1 MYREIEV
8 PDEEVVIVNFVL
20 KIFDK
25 NKGKINLQRYFKNK
39 EEAINDFHNKVNMY
53 HNLNGRYVITLFDL
67 DKQTNIEHYDS
78 DDEI

>member
-8 PDEEVVIVNFVL
+8 PDEEVVIVSFEL

-25 NKGKINLQRYFKNK
+25 NKGKIILQRYFKNQD
-39 EEAINDFHNKVNMY
+39 EAIDNFNSQVNIY
-53 HNLNGRYVITLFDL
+53 HNLNGRYTITLFDL

-78 DDEI
+78 DDEV